1 MARKVVRTLDGKTV
15 DLLDQEANEHDI
27 TTNAKKVI
35 SVDGSGSSLPTYEYM
50 GKKTSGNYVYY
61 GFKEKSGTNWK
72 IKRKD
77 TTDESA
83 WKFVYGTSGWSSAWA
98 DPTALSYN
106 DPPD

>member
-1 MARKVVRTLDGKTV
+1 MTKEVQITDETGKKYLKIDNTLGS
-15 DLLDQEANEHDI
+15 I
-27 TTNAKKVI
+27 VI
-35 SVDGSGSSLPTYEYM
+35 SDIYEYM

-83 WKFVYGTSGWSSAWA
+83 WKF
-98 DPTALSYN
+98 
-106 DPPD
+106 